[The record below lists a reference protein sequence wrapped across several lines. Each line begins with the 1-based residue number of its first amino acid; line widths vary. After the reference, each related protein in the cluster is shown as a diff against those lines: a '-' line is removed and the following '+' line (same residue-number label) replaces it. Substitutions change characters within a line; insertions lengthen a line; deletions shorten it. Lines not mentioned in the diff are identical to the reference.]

1 MENSFFANL
10 SQRKESAPRRQD
22 PLRELWQDPLREGT
36 VPVREQPAAST
47 LAGQRGPVVDLPWR
61 YLPPP
66 FSLGQ
71 ICEKGMF

>member
-1 MENSFFANL
+1 MLKYWEALREVVRPEFRSP
-10 SQRKESAPRRQD
+10 PRRQD

-66 FSLGQ
+66 FSLG
-71 ICEKGMF
+71 